1 MTYPTGAPSVQE
13 CLASV
18 IVKEKPLRTTVPPTF
33 IPIPPCRSWDSGTP
47 FAFRSPISSKIPIT
61 RAPVWRASAAASAAW
76 SKWSCVRSR
85 NSAFF
90 TSSGPEGAVG
100 FPWNHGSIR
109 TVLPEGSWREK
120 PEWPNQRIL
129 TGGIGNLLSER
140 VRMGRPFPPLYKALR
155 RPVKREMTPF
165 SSPPP
170 PRPPKKKNKKQTS
183 QQNGGKGEKK

>member
-85 NSAFF
+85 NSAFL

-109 TVLPEGSWREK
+109 MVLPEGSWREK

-129 TGGIGNLLSER
+129 TGGIWNLLSDG
-140 VRMGRPFPPLYKALR
+140 VQMGGPFLQFYTGCP
-155 RPVKREMTPF
+155 
-165 SSPPP
+165 
-170 PRPPKKKNKKQTS
+170 
-183 QQNGGKGEKK
+183 GGP